1 MSKTYVSG
9 FVETFIADVDLTAK
23 QYYAVTA
30 ASTADKVKTATGAS
44 NPGPIGI
51 LLNAPSANMDAE
63 VCTFGFCKAAVSAC
77 DYIGSAASDVDAGH
91 ALQAGP
97 DGLLY
102 YASCGL
108 GNAKAHGFISTGSAV
123 INVFFTISGCA
134 YSAS

>member
-1 MSKTYVSG
+1 MSKTFVSS
-9 FVETFIADVDLTAK
+9 FIETFIADEDLTAK

-30 ASTADKVKTATGAS
+30 GSTADTVKVATGAS

-51 LLNAPSANMDAE
+51 LLNAPSLNMAAE
-63 VCTFGFCKAAVSAC
+63 VNTFGFSKAAVSAC
-77 DYIGSAASDVDAGH
+77 DYIGSAASDVDVGH
-91 ALQAGP
+91 WLQAGP

-123 INVFFTISGCA
+123 INAFFTISGCA
-134 YSAS
+134 YNAS